1 MKILFTGS
9 TGVLGRA
16 SVPLLIADGHD
27 VAAVYR
33 SDREATWLD
42 EVGARPA
49 KVDLFDRD
57 SVDQAMAG
65 IDAVVHFATSIP
77 PQSSMAKRSSWDMND
92 RLRTTAT
99 GILVDAAIDHGV
111 GRFVQE
117 SISFVYAEGG
127 DAWLDES
134 APVGPVWDVL
144 DSALTAEGHVDRFRE
159 SGGEGVVLRLARL
172 YGPGRA
178 SGQYIEG
185 VRTRSVPIVGK
196 GANYVSS
203 IHSGDAATALAA
215 ALSAP
220 DGTYNI
226 TDDEPMRSA
235 DNLAA
240 LVAILGAPEPR
251 RLPTWIARAVLRGA
265 TGMLTV
271 SHRVSNRAF
280 KSATGWQPAF
290 SSAAEGWGDVVRS
303 NRDA

>member
-27 VAAVYR
+27 VVAVSR
-33 SDREATWLD
+33 SDTDATWLD
-42 EVGARPA
+42 EMGARPT
-49 KVDLFDRD
+49 KVDLFDRE

-65 IDAVVHFATSIP
+65 IDTVVHFATAIP

-92 RLRTTAT
+92 RLRSTAT

-111 GRFVQE
+111 ERFVQE
-117 SISFVYAEGG
+117 SISFVYADGG
-127 DAWLDES
+127 DSWLDES
-134 APVGPVWDVL
+134 APIGPVWDVL

-159 SGGEGVVLRLARL
+159 SGGQGVVLRLARL
-172 YGPGRA
+172 YGPGPA
-178 SGQYIEG
+178 SGQYVEG
-185 VRTRSVPIVGK
+185 VRSRSVPIVGK
-196 GANYVSS
+196 GTNYVSS
-203 IHSGDAATALAA
+203 IHTADAATALAA
-215 ALSAP
+215 AMSAP
-220 DGTYNI
+220 DGTYNV

-235 DNLAA
+235 ENLAA
-240 LVAILGAPEPR
+240 LVEVLGAPEPR
-251 RLPTWIARAVLRGA
+251 RLPTWMARSVLRGA

-290 SSAAEGWGDVVRS
+290 PSAAQGWEDVVLSGRE
-303 NRDA
+303 A